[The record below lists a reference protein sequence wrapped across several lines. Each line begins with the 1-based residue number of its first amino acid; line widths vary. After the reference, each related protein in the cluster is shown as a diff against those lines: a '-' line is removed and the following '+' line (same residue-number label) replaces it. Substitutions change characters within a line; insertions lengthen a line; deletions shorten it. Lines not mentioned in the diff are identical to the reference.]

1 MQLAHTLVRWL
12 CLPAMV
18 LLLVFSMPRCSKNA
32 GPNDNKKDSTDTLPK
47 KIVYDSAVFYVSMDI
62 WVYNTSGVYTDTFS
76 DGASMKIYIVNG
88 VMKFDSIHNQVPVV
102 YPSSGS
108 NGFYKAVWIPDD
120 IGEINITRAT
130 GLAIAGDTL
139 AAISLTQTGC
149 VSPKWQLTAIQGGTT
164 TTGGG
169 EPSPG
174 WPLVF
179 DFKTNVPPLTGQDAF
194 KLVQQGSEWYIWVY
208 RDY

>member
-1 MQLAHTLVRWL
+1 MRLPFIVLCRLV
-12 CLPAMV
+12 V
-18 LLLVFSMPRCSKNA
+18 LLMAIVFIWSMPACSKNS
-32 GPNDNKKDSTDTLPK
+32 GPNDKKDSTDTLPK

-88 VMKFDSIHNQVPVV
+88 VMKFDSILNQVPVV

-120 IGEINITRAT
+120 IGEINITKAT

-169 EPSPG
+169 EPNVG
-174 WPLVF
+174 WPLAF
-179 DFKTNVPPLTGQDAF
+179 SFKTNVPPLTGQDAF
-194 KLVQQGSEWYIWVY
+194 KLVQPGSEWYIWVY